1 MQIIAPAA
9 GDLGGEGRGE
19 KSALQMRQALAKVVR
34 TGGTATR
41 AVVPGFE
48 TAGKTG
54 TVQKHNPKGGYYVGK
69 YIVSFVGMMPV
80 EDPAFVCLVVVDDPR
95 TKKCNIYGGTIAG
108 PIFSKIG
115 VRAAAYMNLQP
126 TEPVPSPIATAASR

>member
-1 MQIIAPAA
+1 MVDFYLGIDA
-9 GDLGGEGRGE
+9 G
-19 KSALQMRQALAKVVR
+19 
-34 TGGTATR
+34 
-41 AVVPGFE
+41 
-48 TAGKTG
+48 GKT
-54 TVQKHNPKGGYYVGK
+54 HA
-69 YIVSFVGMMPV
+69 PV
-80 EDPAFVCLVVVDDPR
+80 VEHFRHGLQDRLVVVDDPR